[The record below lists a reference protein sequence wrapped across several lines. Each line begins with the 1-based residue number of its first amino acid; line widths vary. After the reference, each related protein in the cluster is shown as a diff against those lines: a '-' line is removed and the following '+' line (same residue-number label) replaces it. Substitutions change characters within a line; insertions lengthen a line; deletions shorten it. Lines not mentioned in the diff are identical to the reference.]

1 MEVKSESEVAAIIIE
16 ATSITKRQTTY
27 LSPVGDTQTTYVCI
41 LRQNKNLNQ
50 IKILDAKYKGHGNT
64 SNEVEIQTKT
74 SISKIKFLVRV

>member
-1 MEVKSESEVAAIIIE
+1 MKVKS
-16 ATSITKRQTTY
+16 RQSLSRLLASQKDKQLTY
-27 LSPVGDTQTTYVCI
+27 LLLEIHKLHMCVF